1 MVKRKTDIWDIIV
14 NTIIIVAFVIA
25 VYWFFQLLFGGSPDL
40 SEFNSL
46 LIIMIVGVL
55 FNLYREIGE
64 IKVGMKY
71 SFEKIRDD
79 ISLIKEDVGLIKKKL
94 KV

>member
-1 MVKRKTDIWDIIV
+1 MKKRNIIDIIV
-14 NTIIIVAFVIA
+14 NVIIIVAFVIA

-46 LIIMIVGVL
+46 LILMLAGIL

-64 IKVGMKY
+64 IKVGVKY
-71 SFEKIRDD
+71 SFEKIRGD
-79 ISLIKEDVGLIKKKL
+79 ISLIKSDMGLIKKRL
-94 KV
+94 KI